1 MKFTVAKKEYDFM
14 LKHFDCGMDRIT
26 NIHKDDKSVSF
37 EVADDEMD
45 DFQVD
50 MTSDIIH
57 NGMDNQDTVNQIG
70 IEMYRIHDS
79 LMYG

>member
-1 MKFTVAKKEYDFM
+1 MKFTVTKKEYDFM
-14 LKHFDCGMDRIT
+14 LKHFDCGMDHIT
-26 NIHKDDKSVSF
+26 NIRKDDKSVSF
-37 EVADDEMD
+37 EVADDEID

-70 IEMYRIHDS
+70 TEMYRIHDN